1 MKYPRPRLGYLLKEL
16 FGIHD
21 PNDLY
26 IYVTDAGHW
35 ENTGLVELI
44 RDRNIDEVVCLDADE
59 KPRETATEIA
69 TAIGLAKLECNADVQ
84 LDLDPL
90 RGPYDGHRGTDYSP
104 QSVALGVIRRG
115 DHLGLLWYAKP
126 VLTRETPL
134 ELLSYAECDES
145 YPTTSTIDQFFH
157 TAQFKAY
164 RDLGRHNG
172 REIVRARE
180 ALSAATASHD
190 TYAAFSRA
198 AQADTAHWA
207 AVSLAKLGL
216 TEAEYGQLR
225 GLLAKPST
233 FAPDLIRPSTG
244 FRAPVGFYA
253 HDGAQPVRLVS

>member
-1 MKYPRPRLGYLLKEL
+1 MASPHGVRPASPRSGVKYPRLRLGYLLKEL

-26 IYVTDAGHW
+26 VYVTDAGLW

-44 RDRNIDEVVCLDADE
+44 RDRTIDEVVCLDADE

-90 RGPYDGHRGTDYSP
+90 RGPYGGRRGTDYSP

-115 DHLGLLWYAKP
+115 SHLGLLWYAKP
-126 VLTRETPL
+126 VLTKETPL
-134 ELLSYAECDES
+134 ELLSYAECDQS
-145 YPTTSTIDQFFH
+145 FPTTSTIDQFFH

-172 REIVRARE
+172 REVVRARE
-180 ALSAATASHD
+180 SLSAATTSQD
-190 TYAAFSRA
+190 SYAAFKRA
-198 AQADTAHWA
+198 AQVDTAHWA

-216 TEAEYGQLR
+216 TEDEYGQLR
-225 GLLAKPST
+225 DLLAKPST
-233 FAPDLIRPSTG
+233 FAPYQSPILSGWD
-244 FRAPVGFYA
+244 PVA
-253 HDGAQPVRLVS
+253 